1 MKLNEMMFDELKKT
15 GSILIDDYVAM
26 GYGRIKISKA
36 VRSLSRQYALAFK
49 QIKDDDDEI
58 VGYEMHFNAPL
69 KTNSGA
75 YTGAC
80 KALYSQIEPRL
91 RQNRIMLHELQ
102 HIRNQLFVRDVLKKE
117 GYKLNGTGC
126 AWVRPELFAAP

>member
-15 GSILIDDYVAM
+15 GNILIDDYVAM

-36 VRSLSRQYALAFK
+36 VRSLSRQYALAFS
-49 QIKDDDDEI
+49 QIKDDDDTLI
-58 VGYEMHFNAPL
+58 GYEAHFAKPL
-69 KTNSGA
+69 KTNSSN

-80 KALYSQIEPRL
+80 KALYAQIEPRL

-102 HIRNQLFVRDVLKKE
+102 HIRNQLFVHDVLKKE

-126 AWVRPELFAAP
+126 AWVRPELST

>member
-1 MKLNEMMFDELKKT
+1 MKLNEVIYDELKKT

-36 VRSLSRQYALAFK
+36 IVSLSRQYALPFT

-58 VGYEMHFNAPL
+58 VGYEMHFNAL
-69 KTNSGA
+69 KKTNGA

-117 GYKLNGTGC
+117 GYKLNGTGS
-126 AWVRPELFAAP
+126 AWVRPELST